1 MSRHRAAPDIW
12 QRERRSDQFGA
23 VVASIVL
30 IAVVTVATWGALG
43 VMLP

>member
-1 MSRHRAAPDIW
+1 MSRHRAGVDAW
-12 QRERRSDQFGA
+12 ARQRRSDQLGA

-43 VMLP
+43 AMLP